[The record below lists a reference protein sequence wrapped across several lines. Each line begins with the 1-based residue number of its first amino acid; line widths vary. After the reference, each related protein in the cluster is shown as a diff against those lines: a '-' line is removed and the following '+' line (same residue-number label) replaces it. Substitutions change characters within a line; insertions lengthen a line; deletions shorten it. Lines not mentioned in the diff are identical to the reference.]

1 MRAKT
6 SSGQNSSEESENCTQ
21 FDSDDEE
28 CSIEMIDQADS
39 TPEEHSPTLLS
50 HVPDIRLDSK
60 YAEAWHSGKHV
71 QKKPE
76 HVARLINY
84 FNQ

>member
-1 MRAKT
+1 M
-6 SSGQNSSEESENCTQ
+6 
-21 FDSDDEE
+21 
-28 CSIEMIDQADS
+28 MDQADS